1 MEMKIIE
8 EKENVL
14 LNRKELKITVKH
26 EGQPTPSKQEVYA
39 ELAKR
44 YSVPEENIKIDYI
57 FTKKGVGESLV
68 KAKIYPHKVR
78 EVEKKEEKP
87 EEKTEG
93 KTKEEKP
100 EEKKAEEEG
109 KAEEKEAKETKE
121 EVKDETQAG

>member
-1 MEMKIIE
+1 MEMEIIE
-8 EKENVL
+8 ERENVL
-14 LNRKELKITVKH
+14 LNRKELKITIKH
-26 EGQPTPSKQEVYA
+26 EGKPTPSKQEVYA

-68 KAKIYPHKVR
+68 KAKIYPHKIR
-78 EVEKKEEKP
+78 EVEKKEEKA
-87 EEKTEG
+87 EG
-93 KTKEEKP
+93 EAKEEKP

-109 KAEEKEAKETKE
+109 KEENPEEQKE